1 MNEEFAV
8 EPTAFENAFQLKY
21 VLEKF
26 GFHRGRFIVGFP
38 SKWITLVHDHS
49 LRFPEIEQAKARSL
63 LKKAKESNLVVNSGE
78 LGFEPSLP
86 WIDNAHH
93 VSMTHNPF
101 NGVIAAKSNSFTYPT
116 VNEVYEM
123 DDDFFGASND
133 VRIVGTAENYS
144 RIARRLL
151 QMSHEVAFVDP
162 YLRLERP
169 ACEKVVKSFLAIA
182 QQGKCQNFVFWTRE
196 KIAAKAYRCM
206 LEEKYKPSLAPKS
219 TLTVNLVND
228 EGSAEKMHARL
239 LLSTLG
245 GLRFDH
251 GFEEFDD
258 GRRVDISL
266 VSEQAHDFHCCW
278 YLDRNSLNDFVMVGN
293 PYNISG

>member
-8 EPTAFENAFQLKY
+8 EPTAFENASQLKY

-26 GFHRGRFIVGFP
+26 GFHHGRFIVGFP
-38 SKWITLVHDHS
+38 SKWIKQVHEHS
-49 LRFPEIEQAKARSL
+49 LLFPEIEQAKARSL
-63 LKKAKESNLVVNSGE
+63 LIKAKESNLVVNSGD
-78 LGFEPSLP
+78 LGFVPSFP
-86 WIDNAHH
+86 WINNAHH
-93 VSMTHNPF
+93 VSVAYNPF
-101 NGVIAAKSNSFTYPT
+101 NGVIAAKSNSFGYPT

-133 VRIVGTAENYS
+133 VRIIGTAENYS

-151 QMSHEVAFVDP
+151 QLSHEVAFVDP

-196 KIAAKAYRCM
+196 KIAAKAYMRM

-219 TLTVNLVND
+219 TLTVNLVDD
-228 EGSAEKMHARL
+228 EGSADKMHARL

-251 GFEEFDD
+251 GLEEFDD
-258 GRRVDISL
+258 GRRVDVSL
-266 VSEQAHDFHCCW
+266 VSKQAHDSHRRWF
-278 YLDRNSLNDFVMVGN
+278 LDPASPCDFKIVEK
-293 PYNISG
+293 YTI